1 MKNTFPVTA
10 QEGIR
15 WKAKIFLP
23 RDIPKHT
30 LGDRTEV
37 LSPLLKA
44 FLPLPL
50 PSVSG
55 VGLSVV
61 GWRPSWLFLQD
72 PTVATLGN
80 TQKGQVLNEAA
91 FAGAHVC
98 TYATRLPGAAP
109 SVSEGPAK

>member
-55 VGLSVV
+55 VGL
-61 GWRPSWLFLQD
+61 
-72 PTVATLGN
+72 
-80 TQKGQVLNEAA
+80 
-91 FAGAHVC
+91 
-98 TYATRLPGAAP
+98 
-109 SVSEGPAK
+109 

>member
-1 MKNTFPVTA
+1 MKNMFAVTT

-55 VGLSVV
+55 VGL
-61 GWRPSWLFLQD
+61 
-72 PTVATLGN
+72 
-80 TQKGQVLNEAA
+80 
-91 FAGAHVC
+91 
-98 TYATRLPGAAP
+98 
-109 SVSEGPAK
+109 